1 MGVYDEDYKMVLRS
15 TQWVFSRLKEALY
28 KGKGISLIR
37 IGDGE
42 TRAIAHNDLIS
53 MDVIPPW
60 LRYAGVKLPD
70 KFLKD
75 KLLKSI
81 RSADIIGLPFE
92 KDYFFK
98 PLMLKI
104 IKKYGLTLSNICNNR
119 VNYDLYTLGYLN
131 SLLKDRKIIIV
142 GRKAAE
148 AARCFAAANIIA
160 TYDLPGMYNVDNTY
174 REISK
179 NRDFEIAL
187 VAAGIPA
194 IVLCPKLARLD
205 KIALDLGHVLDS
217 IVTPDKNLFQ
227 LMGEWLKENN
237 FS

>member
-1 MGVYDEDYKMVLRS
+1 MGVYDQEYKMILRS
-15 TQWVFSRLKEALY
+15 TQWVFSRLKKSLY
-28 KGKGISLIR
+28 QGEGFSLIR

-53 MDVIPPW
+53 MDAIPPW
-60 LRYAGVKLPD
+60 LSYAGVELPD
-70 KFLKD
+70 KGLKD

-81 RSADIIGLPFE
+81 RCADIIGLPFE
-92 KDYFFK
+92 KNYFFK
-98 PLMLKI
+98 PLMLEI
-104 IKKYGLTLSNICNNR
+104 IKKYGLAFSNICNNR
-119 VNYDLYTLGYLN
+119 INYDLYTLGYLN
-131 SLLKDRKIIIV
+131 SLLKGRRIIIV

-148 AARCFAAANIIA
+148 AAGCFAAANLVA
-160 TYDLPGMYNVDNTY
+160 TYDLPGMYGVDNTY

-179 NRDFEIAL
+179 KRDFEIAL

-194 IVLCPKLARLD
+194 VVLCPKLARLD

-217 IVTPDKNLFQ
+217 IVTPDKSLFQ